1 MRTLSSNPTNA
12 DLDFLIE
19 AHTRLGYLAGTAEG
33 EADMAYAIRKH
44 AEATA
49 FANAMSSGE
58 KVSAAQAER
67 LAELDVWE
75 LKQNEITAKER
86 STKINNLLRSVT
98 EAINGV
104 KFLGRMGA

>member
-1 MRTLSSNPTNA
+1 MQTLSNNPTSA

-19 AHTRLGYLAGTAEG
+19 AHTKLGYLAGVAEG
-33 EADMAYAIRKH
+33 EADMAYAVRKH
-44 AEATA
+44 QEATA
-49 FANAMSSGE
+49 FKDAMSSGE

-67 LAELDVWE
+67 LAELAVWE

-98 EAINGV
+98 EAINGI
-104 KFLGRMGA
+104 KFVGRLGG